1 MSITEEIIKSIES
14 NPEWQAKMPRQ
25 FELEEKMRTLGI
37 DRYWNRARKAVEQ
50 GKETQTR
57 PVRRLM
63 NMAIQQ
69 VATGVEEFIKEAY
82 SGKAGVR
89 HTAVKFIEQL
99 DAEAVA
105 LMTVRCVLDGVTK
118 GDTLVALSRRIGSM
132 LMDEVQFRQFKAQ
145 DEKNYETLRD
155 KYERQSKHYRH
166 KRNAM
171 RHHMDEQGIEVDDWS
186 PTDIVQ
192 VGAKCIEIMILTTNL
207 IETQTRTVDTKR
219 QETVV
224 VATQDTMSWISEE
237 HNRCEAMSPV
247 LLPTIVPP
255 RPWTTPNDGGYWTN
269 RVRRMSLVKTY
280 SKGYLQELA
289 DHHMPDVY
297 DAVNAMQHTA
307 WAINTKVLEVVRTL
321 WDSGSQL
328 PVIPSA
334 TDIPVPTRPAF
345 LDDGRPKEEWTE
357 AETEAFREWKRNA
370 TDTYTMN
377 AKLKSLRLQFVKTL
391 MVAEMFAEEEEI
403 FFPHQLDFR
412 GRVYAIPMF
421 LNPQGADLSRGLLEF
436 ANGVAIRDEGA
447 RSWLAIH
454 LSNCFGYDKVSL
466 EDRVKWVEEHQAE
479 ILAVAEDPYSNKWWV
494 DADKPWQ
501 FLAACFEWAEFVK
514 EGMGFVSTLPI
525 QMDGSCNGLQNFS
538 AALRDP
544 IGGAAVNLVP
554 AELPQDIY
562 QRVADLVLKRVQ
574 EDACNATD
582 DNTMKIAQGWL
593 QYGITRKVCKRPVMT
608 LAYGAKEFG
617 FKQQVFEDTV
627 APAKY
632 DKSKPFP
639 WQGSGWW
646 AADYLGRVIW
656 DCVGQVV
663 VAARQAMDWFQHAA
677 RAAAKEDL
685 PVRWTTPDGLVVLQA
700 YPKLETKRINLT
712 FNGFR
717 HLLTVTTGYQK
728 EIDRMRQANGISPN
742 WVHSMD
748 ASHMRATI
756 RQGWREGLRSFSLIH
771 DSYGTHAGNTAALA
785 AILRETFIEM
795 YSQDV
800 LEKFK
805 TELERQLPEDT
816 KLAPLPS
823 KGTLDLDSVM
833 DSRYFFA

>member
-1 MSITEEIIKSIES
+1 MTITEEIIQSIES
-14 NPEWQAKMPRQ
+14 NPEWQAKMDRQ
-25 FELEEKMRTLGI
+25 FALEERMRSMGI
-37 DRYWNRARKAVEQ
+37 DRYWNQASRAAERGA
-50 GKETQTR
+50 ETNTR

-63 NMAIQQ
+63 NHAIEQ
-69 VATGVEEFIKEAY
+69 VSAGVDAFVAQAY

-89 HTAVKFIEQL
+89 HTAVKYIEQL

-118 GDTLVALSRRIGSM
+118 GETLVALSRRIGSM

-145 DEKNYETLRD
+145 NGQSYESLRQ
-155 KYERQSKHYRH
+155 KYEKQSKHYRH

-171 RHHMDEQGIEVDDWS
+171 RHHMAEKGIEVEEW
-186 PTDIVQ
+186 PVTDLIQ
-192 VGAKCIEIMILTTNL
+192 VGAKCIDIMVETTKL
-207 IETQTRTVDTKR
+207 VEQITRTVDTKR
-219 QETVV
+219 QETIV
-224 VATQDTMSWISEE
+224 VATKETMEWIQEE
-237 HNRCEAMSPV
+237 HNRCAALSPV

-255 RPWTTPNDGGYWTN
+255 RPWTTPKDGGYWTN

-307 WAINTKVLEVVRTL
+307 WAINLKVLEVAKTL
-321 WDSGSQL
+321 WDNQSQL
-328 PVIPSA
+328 PVVPSA
-334 TDIPVPTRPAF
+334 VDIEIPQRPAF
-345 LDDGRPKEEWTE
+345 LDDSRPKEEWTE
-357 AETEAFREWKRNA
+357 QELEQFREWKRNA

-377 AKLKSLRLQFVKTL
+377 AKLKSLRLQFIKTL

-403 FFPHQLDFR
+403 YFPHQLDFR

-436 ANGVAIRDEGA
+436 ANGVAIKDECA

-454 LSNCFGYDKVSL
+454 LSNCYGNDKVSL
-466 EDRVKWVEEHQAE
+466 EDRVKWVEDNEEA
-479 ILAVAEDPYSNKWWV
+479 ILAVAADPYSNKMWV

-501 FLAACFEWAEFVK
+501 FLAACFEWAGFK
-514 EGMGFVSTLPI
+514 AEGWGYISTLPI

-554 AELPQDIY
+554 ADLPQDIY
-562 QRVADLVLKRVQ
+562 QKVADKVLERVKQ
-574 EDACNATD
+574 DACNAED
-582 DNTMKIAQGWL
+582 DETMKIAQGWL
-593 QYGITRKVCKRPVMT
+593 EFGITRKVCKRPVMT
-608 LAYGAKEFG
+608 LAYGAKEYG

-627 APAKY
+627 TPAKY

-639 WQGSGWW
+639 WSGSGWK
-646 AADYLGRVIW
+646 AADYMGRVIW
-656 DCVGQVV
+656 ECVGQVV
-663 VAARQAMDWFQHAA
+663 VAARQAMDWFQNSA

-700 YPKLETKRINLT
+700 YPKLETKRIDIT
-712 FNGFR
+712 FNGHR
-717 HLLTVTTGYQK
+717 HLLTVATGYAK
-728 EIDRMRQANGISPN
+728 EIDRQRQANGISPN

-756 RQGWREGLRSFSLIH
+756 RQGWREGIRSFSLIH

-785 AILRETFIEM
+785 AILRETFVEM
-795 YSQDV
+795 YSEDV

-805 TELERQLPEDT
+805 AELELQLPEGK
-816 KLAPLPS
+816 KLSPLPR
-823 KGTLDLDSVM
+823 KGTLDLELVKDS
-833 DSRYFFA
+833 SFFFA

>member
-1 MSITEEIIKSIES
+1 MSITEEIIQSIES
-14 NPEWQAKMPRQ
+14 NPEWQSKMERQ
-25 FELEEKMRTLGI
+25 FSLEEKMRSMGI
-37 DRYWNRARKAVEQ
+37 DRYWNQAAKAAEK
-50 GKETQTR
+50 GAETNTS

-63 NMAIQQ
+63 NHSLSQ
-69 VATGVEEFIKEAY
+69 VEAGVEAFVEQAY

-89 HTAVKFIEQL
+89 HTAVKYIEQL
-99 DAEAVA
+99 DAASVA

-118 GDTLVALSRRIGSM
+118 GDTLVSLANRIGSM
-132 LMDEVQFRQFKAQ
+132 LMDEVQFRQFKSENQ
-145 DEKNYETLRD
+145 KDYQSLRD
-155 KYERQSKHYRH
+155 KYEKQSKNYKH

-171 RHHMDEQGIEVDDWS
+171 RHHMEVKGIDVEDW
-186 PTDIVQ
+186 PITDRVQ
-192 VGAKCIEIMILTTNL
+192 VGAKCIDIMIETTKL
-207 IETQTRTVDTKR
+207 VEQQTRAVDAKR

-224 VATQDTMSWISEE
+224 IATEETMAWIKEE
-237 HNRCEAMSPV
+237 HNRCAALSPV

-255 RPWTTPNDGGYWTN
+255 RPWTTPTNGGYWTN

-289 DHHMPDVY
+289 DHHMPEVY

-307 WAINTKVLEVVRTL
+307 WAINRKVLAVAKTL
-321 WDSGSQL
+321 WDNQSQL

-334 TDIPVPTRPAF
+334 SDLPIPVRPQF
-345 LDDGRPKEEWTE
+345 LDDERPREEWSE
-357 AETEAFREWKRNA
+357 SEVEAFREWKRNA

-377 AKLKSLRLQFVKTL
+377 AKLKSLRLQFVKTM
-391 MVAEMFAEEEEI
+391 MVAEMFEREEEI

-436 ANGVAIRDEGA
+436 ANGVAIEDECA

-454 LSNCFGYDKVSL
+454 ISNCFGYDKVSL
-466 EDRVKWVEEHQAE
+466 EDRVKWVEEHEAA
-479 ILAVAEDPYSNKWWV
+479 ILAVAEDPYSNKWWA

-501 FLAACFEWAEFVK
+501 FLAGCFEWAAFK
-514 EGMGFVSTLPI
+514 AEGWGFVSTLPI

-554 AELPQDIY
+554 ADLPQDIY
-562 QRVADLVLKRVQ
+562 QRVADVVLERVKA
-574 EDACNATD
+574 DACNHED
-582 DNTMKIAQGWL
+582 DKIMKIAQGWL
-593 QYGITRKVCKRPVMT
+593 TFGITRKVCKRPVMT
-608 LAYGAKEFG
+608 LAYGAKEYG

-627 APAKY
+627 SPAKY

-639 WQGSGWW
+639 WEGSGWW
-646 AADYLGRVIW
+646 AADYLGKVIW
-656 DCVGQVV
+656 ECVGEVV
-663 VAARQAMDWFQHAA
+663 VAARQAMDWFQNSA

-700 YPKLETKRINLT
+700 YPKLETKRIELT
-712 FNGFR
+712 FNGHR
-717 HLLTVTTGYQK
+717 HLLTVATGYQK

-756 RQGWREGLRSFSLIH
+756 RQGWKEGLRSFSLIH

-785 AILRETFIEM
+785 AILRETFVEM
-795 YSQDV
+795 YSDDV
-800 LEKFK
+800 LGKFK
-805 TELERQLPEDT
+805 GELELQLPEGKT
-816 KLAPLPS
+816 LAPLPR
-823 KGTLDLDSVM
+823 KGTLDLETVK